1 MREIKKDKNKVKI
14 RNKGSPR
21 YRKVNI
27 IKRKYKSQPINLR
40 NDDKIIYF
48 VENKLPKLIKEK
60 PHIKSKLTE
69 VFSDVFAEKKDI
81 FAVLNEIRK
90 QGERFDKKF
99 EKMLEESNKRFAEM
113 REESDRKFA
122 EMREESNRRF
132 NEMMEESNKRFAEM
146 REESDRKFAEMREE
160 SNRKFEEINRRFEQ
174 VFEEIKLMRQYTQ
187 NVISAIGGRWGIQT
201 ERTFRE
207 GVKEILEKY
216 FGAQVKELYIYDKDG
231 ILKGRPEKYQVDIL
245 ITDSQHII
253 IEIKSQ
259 ATEWDVLKLHKLGII
274 YEKESGVKPRLIL
287 LSPFP
292 RDEAWKEAERIK
304 DVQILTSPSNIKT

>member
-27 IKRKYKSQPINLR
+27 TKRKYKSQPINLR

-113 REESDRKFA
+113 REES
-122 EMREESNRRF
+122 NRR
-132 NEMMEESNKRFAEM
+132 
-146 REESDRKFAEMREE
+146 
-160 SNRKFEEINRRFEQ
+160 FEEINRRFEQ